1 MSTVER
7 KLNTHHVP
15 GSNRVHTSDPIVRIA
30 LSPTPA
36 GLYREGGDVRGH
48 TWGGTHRGGG
58 GGGGTLTLCPLVE
71 AVVLALCL
79 L

>member
-58 GGGGTLTLCPLVE
+58 GGTAPIFPLVE
-71 AVVLALCL
+71 VGVLGVFLF
-79 L
+79 